1 MKIIYSDHSPDDKK
15 CFVIIK
21 YWCTFVEMAF
31 LMQRLFIEKT
41 RMTPEI
47 ILSPDENIFRI
58 SGMSSPEDVRAM
70 YYPVIEWIQIFV
82 DDIIEG
88 VVKVYSKDSP
98 VKLHIDLQY
107 FNSSSAKFLFDILT
121 ELKKL
126 SAVNVPL
133 VVEWFHDVEDID
145 MKEAGSDIAQLVG
158 IDFQYIPKPKAQ

>member
-1 MKIIYSDHSPDDKK
+1 
-15 CFVIIK
+15 
-21 YWCTFVEMAF
+21 MA
-31 LMQRLFIEKT
+31 LQMQKLFIEKT
-41 RMTPEI
+41 RTTPEI
-47 ILSPDENIFRI
+47 ILSPDENIFSI

-88 VVKVYSKDSP
+88 AVKVYGKDFP

-121 ELKKL
+121 ELKRL
-126 SAVNVPL
+126 TNVNVPL
-133 VVEWFHDVEDID
+133 VVEWLHDAEDID

-158 IDFQYIPKPKAQ
+158 MEFMYVPKPKAQ